1 MDERVDQRL
10 LDHARTLGAEYADLR
25 HGTVDRLAVEMQDGE
40 MKRAVPG
47 REEGIGIRVIVDGA
61 WGFYSTNRL
70 EEEELLA
77 GLTNA
82 VHSAKSAASLVVD
95 RAALAPTEAR
105 TDEVIWTPER
115 PPDKES
121 LDKKITLL
129 GDMYRAVKDRKEIL
143 TVNTSYSEATT
154 SQRYR
159 DTHGSDITTQV
170 TRVLAQTHFIAK
182 KEGRVTS
189 RRARIGGTGGFEL
202 FTRRDPSQEAEE
214 AADITIA
221 ALTAPA
227 APAGRMTVVTDPD
240 LTGVFTH
247 EAVGHASE
255 ADLVLAGDSCLEGRL
270 GETVAPEWITVAD
283 DSTIEGGFGS
293 FPYDDNGIPGQR
305 KVIIEDGVLKNHL
318 TDRYTAARL
327 GLEPNGA
334 ARAENHAHRPIVR
347 MSNTFLEAG
356 DHAFDELFE
365 GIKTGVYAKGTRGG
379 QVDTA
384 KGGFQFAAQDAYLI
398 KDGEI
403 AHPLRDAALSGT
415 ILRTLNNIEALG
427 KDWHIGDP
435 GICGKGQLVP
445 VGDGGP
451 TTRIR
456 DIAVGGIE

>member
-1 MDERVDQRL
+1 MDERAHEKL

-25 HGTVDRLAVEMQDGE
+25 HGSIDRLAVEMQDGE

-70 EEEELLA
+70 ETRELLS
-77 GLTNA
+77 GLEDA
-82 VHSAKSAASLVVD
+82 VRAARSAASLVED

-105 TDEVIWTPER
+105 TDKVIWTPER
-115 PPDKES
+115 PPEKES

-129 GDMYRAVKDRKEIL
+129 GDMYRSVKDREELL
-143 TVNTSYSEATT
+143 TVTTTYSEATT
-154 SQRYR
+154 HQRYR

-202 FTRRDPSQEAEE
+202 FTRHDPSEE
-214 AADITIA
+214 AKDAADKTIA
-221 ALTAPA
+221 ALTAPPP
-227 APAGRMTVVTDPD
+227 PAGRMTVVTDPD

-283 DSTIEGGFGS
+283 DSTLDGAFGS

-305 KVIIEDGVLKNHL
+305 KVIIENGVLKNHL

-365 GIKTGVYAKGTRGG
+365 GIKLGVYAKGTRGG

-415 ILRTLNNIEALG
+415 ILPTLNNIEALG

>member
-1 MDERVDQRL
+1 MDDGLQQRL
-10 LDHARTLGAEYADLR
+10 LDQARTLGADYADLR
-25 HGTVDRLAVEMQDGE
+25 HGTIRRLLVEMQDGE

-47 REEGIGIRVIVDGA
+47 HEEGLGIRIVVDGA
-61 WGFYSTNRL
+61 MGFFSTNRL
-70 EEEELLA
+70 DTKELLD
-77 GLTNA
+77 GLENA
-82 VHSAKSAASLVVD
+82 VASA
-95 RAALAPTEAR
+95 RAARGLVKDPAVLADVEAR
-105 TDEVIWTPER
+105 TEEVIWNPER
-115 PPDKES
+115 PPEKEP
-121 LDKKITLL
+121 LERKIELL

-143 TVNTSYSEATT
+143 TVTTTYSEATT

-159 DTHGSDITTQV
+159 DTEGADITTRL

-182 KEGRVTS
+182 KEGRVTG
-189 RRARIGGTGGFEL
+189 RRARIGGTGGFEH
-202 FTRRDPSQEAEE
+202 FTRRDPAKEAEE
-214 AADITIA
+214 AADATLA

-227 APAGRMTVVTDPD
+227 PPAGRMTVVTDPD

-255 ADLVLAGDSCLEGRL
+255 ADLVLAGDSCLDGRI
-270 GETVAPEWITVAD
+270 GEAVAPEWVTVVD
-283 DSTIEGGFGS
+283 DSTIPGAFGS
-293 FPYDDNGIPGQR
+293 FPYDDNGIIGQR
-305 KVIIEDGVLKNHL
+305 KVIIENGVLKAHL
-318 TDRYTAARL
+318 TDRHTAAQL
-327 GLEPNGA
+327 GLQPNGA
-334 ARAENHAHRPIVR
+334 ARAEDHAHRPIVR

-427 KDWHIGDP
+427 TDWHIGDP

-456 DIAVGGIE
+456 DIAVGGIA